1 MKALIITEAEG
12 EDLEV
17 LYPYYRLQEEGIE
30 VHVAASKKGPVTL
43 KHGYTLNADFS
54 FDDVNPE
61 QFDILVIPGGRGPEK
76 VRLHK
81 AAIEITRS
89 FFKNGKPVAAIC
101 HGPQVLI
108 SADLLKGRTVTSW
121 MGIRDDVIAAGG
133 KYMDEAVV
141 RDGNLVT
148 SRMPSDLPSWM
159 KEFITGLQVLKQ

>member
-43 KHGYTLNADFS
+43 KHGYTLNADYS
-54 FDDVNPE
+54 FNDVNPE

-76 VRLHK
+76 VRLNK
-81 AAIEITRS
+81 AAIEITKS
-89 FFKNGKPVAAIC
+89 FFKNDKPVAAIC

-108 SADLLKGRTVTSW
+108 SANLLKGRTVTSW
-121 MGIRDDVIAAGG
+121 MGIRDDVVAAGG
-133 KYMDEAVV
+133 NYMDKPVV

-159 KEFITGLQVLKQ
+159 KEFITGLHILKQ